1 MGEAKTKLDEALSR
15 IYVLELHRK
24 QLIKQLM
31 QTATLRDQFAMAAL
45 TGLLMNSSRLHGP
58 AALTRDAYLTA
69 DAMLTVREVEP

>member
-15 IYVLELHRK
+15 IYVLELHR
-24 QLIKQLM
+24 KQLM

-58 AALTRDAYLTA
+58 AALARDAYLTA